1 MSWILGW
8 VLLAVG
14 LTLLISLAAG
24 KLKKISIHGVVQPRE
39 LDVKAAIETAF
50 PIYTVLEV
58 METLPDSTRDGLRL
72 HDHPCPGY
80 GRQVQGHLWTN
91 VVLADQGRYGRWKC
105 RLCREVCRTTEVA
118 ASTGTFYSEDDAE
131 PGLAETDLRAI
142 VNTTETL
149 FAEGGIITSYD
160 DSGDMITISRPR
172 PKYPRPGVSM
182 QDLQPIASYVSV
194 AVGHHPH
201 CDYPISPYGCTCPE
215 GFPYAL

>member
-24 KLKKISIHGVVQPRE
+24 KLKRLPPVRKAIKEATAPE
-39 LDVKAAIETAF
+39 LDIKKAIETAF
-50 PIYTVLEV
+50 PIYTVLQV
-58 METLPDSTRDGLRL
+58 METLPDTTRDALRL
-72 HDHPCPGY
+72 HDRPCPGY
-80 GRQVQGHLWTN
+80 GRKVQGHLWTN
-91 VVLADQGRYGRWKC
+91 AVLADQGRYGRWKC

-118 ASTGTFYSEDDAE
+118 ASTGTFYDE
-131 PGLAETDLRAI
+131 GLAETDLRAI

-149 FAEGGIITSYD
+149 FVEGGIITSYD